1 MTRAADVNANANA
14 TESAF
19 FRLENGERIEVFGG
33 AIIGRVPGQDI
44 AIDIPALSRRHA
56 RLEVRSGSWWLQ
68 DLRSK
73 NGTFVNGQAV
83 DAEPV
88 CLSDGDVVV
97 LAGAVT
103 LIFHDP
109 AATPIAPRI
118 GRLSGV
124 WIDPETDAVWVDATR
139 IEPPLSARQLALLK
153 LLDEQTGRIVDRA
166 EIVATVWA
174 DVAASGVSDEAVT
187 ALVKRLRGRLR
198 ESPLEVDHL
207 EIVKG
212 RGIRLIQPDQA

>member
-1 MTRAADVNANANA
+1 MTNTTGGGF

-19 FRLENGERIEVFGG
+19 FRLDDGERIEVFDG
-33 AIIGRVPGQDI
+33 ATIGRVPGQDI
-44 AIDIPALSRRHA
+44 VLDVPPMSRRHA
-56 RLEVRSGSWWLQ
+56 SLTVRTGSWWLR
-68 DLRSK
+68 DLGSK

-83 DAEPV
+83 EQDPV
-88 CLSDGDVVV
+88 CLADGDTVV

-103 LIFHDP
+103 LVFHDP
-109 AATPIAPRI
+109 SSTPIAPRI

-124 WIDPETDAVWVDATR
+124 WIDPMTDAVWVDATR

-153 LLDEQTGRIVDRA
+153 VLDEPAGRIVGRA

-174 DVAASGVSDEAVT
+174 DAAASGVSDEAVT

-198 ESPLEVDHL
+198 ESPLPVDHL

-212 RGIRLIQPDQA
+212 RGIRLNRPEQG